1 MARTVSDSSSGAGDH
16 AKALRSWLDKAV
28 AWMRRRGVRWL
39 AWLGGVVVAYALI
52 GFFALP
58 AVLRPLL
65 ERDLS
70 AALGRHVTI
79 GHVAT
84 NPFALSAT
92 LRDVAIADR
101 SPGPPALTFDEL
113 YANADIASLFRWA
126 PVITDLRLSQPA
138 LNIVRETDGTYN
150 VSDLI
155 ERALAGPPGPP
166 PRFAVTNIVVADG
179 RVTFDDRPAG
189 RRHEVTRLALGI
201 PFLSSLPS
209 QTDIRVEPAFSA
221 LVNGRAVAIRG
232 ETRPFKDTRETLLHL
247 DFTDVALPTYVA
259 YSPAPLPV
267 AVESGVLESAS
278 RPAIRRARLGPTG
291 ADALGQAPAP
301 RSRPRRAKGA
311 RLARVPSL
319 SVGVDRLDVFG
330 RKLEIGSV
338 ALDGVELDVR
348 RDARGTLNLSRL
360 AASPAK
366 AGDDKPFAFR
376 VKDIAIAPRN
386 RASHRRRRRATVSR
400 RRCATWRVHVANLA
414 SAAGEDAGV
423 EASFVS
429 DSGAR
434 VTHRGT
440 FGLTP
445 ARAAGHLELGGV
457 RLAPLFPYY
466 GSALNLVVD
475 DGTLEGSTDV
485 RVEDAKEGP
494 VFTLTHLEGK
504 AVDVRM
510 RLPDEREPLWRI
522 PVLAVH
528 GGSVDVAHRAV
539 HFDVIES
546 RGGIANL
553 RRDKDGALNFARIV
567 RGSSATDAAATQ
579 DAWQVD
585 AATVALEDYAA
596 NFDDATVAPA
606 GRLALSH
613 ASLKLA
619 RLSTA
624 PRSTGSVTLRTT
636 VNKGGRFDASGSF
649 TTSPFAI
656 NVKLAA
662 KDVAAVPFQPYL
674 SQAARVV
681 VTDGRASAQGDLTMV
696 AAPQARAAFK
706 GSVDLAGVAV
716 LDEAN
721 GADLLR
727 WKSLALSDVDA
738 QSEPLAVS
746 IGGIALDSFYARLLL
761 NENGELNLQKLGRS
775 EAAAAVPSAQPPP
788 PRAAIV
794 AGSAAQPPA
803 ASEATPA
810 TASDGATTWLKLGK
824 ATLTDGVL
832 DFTDHF
838 VRPNYSANVTGLS
851 GTISSLAFDRPADL
865 ELHGS
870 VQGSAPVEIAGRINP
885 LARTLFL
892 DIKASATGVD
902 MPPLSPYSGKYVGYG
917 IEKGKLSMKVAY
929 RVDNRKLVAENTII
943 LEQLTFG
950 AKVDSP
956 DAIKAPVQLA
966 VALLKDR
973 NGVIQFDL
981 PVGGS
986 IDDPQFSVGGL
997 VFRALVNL
1005 VVKIVTAPF
1014 AILGHLGGHQED
1026 VSYVEFAPGSSAL
1039 DTPGQSKVQ
1048 ALGKALKERPGIK
1061 LDITGYVDPG
1071 QDGQALRQA
1080 SLMRQVRA
1088 QKFDD
1093 LVKRGE
1099 PPASVDAVEVAADE
1113 YEPLLRR
1120 AYKAAK
1126 FAKPRNAVGLEKDLT
1141 REEMEPLLLANA
1153 SVTDEDLRA
1162 LAQHRAQSV
1171 QTLLLTR
1178 EQVPAEQVFLVAPR
1192 LEGKDGAK
1200 DGGKD
1205 GRKPTRVDFALH

>member
-1 MARTVSDSSSGAGDH
+1 MARTVSDSTSGAGDH
-16 AKALRSWLDKAV
+16 ATAPRSWFDKAV

-39 AWLGGVVVAYALI
+39 AWLGGVVAAYALI

-58 AVLRPLL
+58 AILRPLL

-70 AALGRHVTI
+70 AALGRRVTV

-101 SPGPPALTFDEL
+101 SPGAPALTFDEL

-126 PVITDLRLSQPA
+126 PVITELRLSRPA
-138 LNIVRETDGTYN
+138 LNIVRETDSTYN

-166 PRFAVTNIVVADG
+166 PRFSVTNIEVVDG
-179 RVTFDDRPAG
+179 RVAFDDRPAG

-232 ETRPFKDTRETLLHL
+232 ETRPFKDSHETLLHL

-267 AVESGVLESAS
+267 AVESGVLESAVDL
-278 RPAIRRARLGPTG
+278 RFVAHGT
-291 ADALGQAPAP
+291 APPELTLSGKLQLRDLVLAEP
-301 RSRPRRAKGA
+301 KGA

-366 AGDDKPFAFR
+366 TGDDKPFAFR
-376 VKDIAIAPRN
+376 VKDIAIDHGTVRVTDEGVAPPF
-386 RASHRRRRRATVSR
+386 ATTLRDVVVR
-400 RRCATWRVHVANLA
+400 IANLA
-414 SAAGEDAGV
+414 SAPGQDAALD
-423 EASFVS
+423 ASFVS

-434 VTHRGT
+434 VAHRGT

-445 ARAAGHLELGGV
+445 ARAAGHLELAGV
-457 RLAPLFPYY
+457 KLAPLFPYY

-494 VFTLTHLEGK
+494 GFTLTHLEGK

-510 RLPDEREPLWRI
+510 RLPDEKEPLWRI

-539 HFDVIES
+539 HFDAIES
-546 RGGIANL
+546 RGGTANL

-567 RGSSATDAAATQ
+567 RGSSPSDAGATQ

-624 PRSTGSVTLRTT
+624 PKAAGSVTLRTT
-636 VNKGGRFDASGSF
+636 VNKGGRLDASGSF

-775 EAAAAVPSAQPPP
+775 EAAAAVPSTQPPP
-788 PRAAIV
+788 PRAAMV

-929 RVDNRKLVAENTII
+929 RVENRKLVAENTII

-1014 AILGHLGGHQED
+1014 AILGHLGGHAED
-1026 VSYVEFAPGSSAL
+1026 VSYVDFAPGSSAL
-1039 DTPGQSKVQ
+1039 DTAGQAKVQ
-1048 ALGKALKERPGIK
+1048 ALGKALKDRPGIK
-1061 LDITGYVDPG
+1061 LDVTGYVDQV

-1080 SLMRQVRA
+1080 SLMRQVRT

-1093 LVKRGE
+1093 LVRRGE
-1099 PPASVDAVEVAADE
+1099 PPASVDAVDVAADE

-1126 FAKPRNAVGLEKDLT
+1126 FAKPRNAVGLEKDLP